1 MMASDKDQDAWMDS
15 MCDGLELVPM
25 QRGDECV
32 HPLKKV
38 DHPSW
43 GSIAEFLR
51 APKAAKYPKPEDFA
65 ENRFGPL

>member
-15 MCDGLELVPM
+15 MCDGLELMPVV
-25 QRGDECV
+25 DTT
-32 HPLKKV
+32 KV
-38 DHPSW
+38 DHRRNGAW
-43 GSIAEFLR
+43 QDIAEFLR